1 MLGSQ
6 GVGQDWTEWLNWIDS
21 VSLEN
26 GVHRVWSL
34 NLRWCVKFEITSDC
48 MNMTEKEYHQEK
60 KKDKYVGG
68 KEGNQ
73 LIAYGTRI
81 SVMDI
86 ITHKNSDQSTIW
98 KP

>member
-1 MLGSQ
+1 
-6 GVGQDWTEWLNWIDS
+6 
-21 VSLEN
+21 
-26 GVHRVWSL
+26 
-34 NLRWCVKFEITSDC
+34 

-86 ITHKNSDQSTIW
+86 ITHKNSDQSTI
-98 KP
+98 